1 MPRHDLA
8 VVGAGLVGAA
18 FTLALQGSGLR
29 VVLLDRGERAAPV
42 PSDAWDRRVFAISP
56 GSADFLHALGVW
68 ARLPADRLQPVER
81 MSIWNEPGARALQ
94 FDAYELARRALA
106 WIVEQRCL
114 QEVLRERLAEAA
126 GTGAW
131 LELRDQ
137 VVLEGFTA
145 DDREVRLNLAG
156 GQELRA
162 RLVVGADGLDSCVRA
177 GSGIVGEPEPY
188 GHSAVVAN
196 FSCARPHRGGALQWF
211 LPDGSILA
219 LLPLPGECVS
229 MVWSAPDA
237 HAARLA
243 GLAGAELAEE
253 VQRASCGLLGPLQ
266 VLTSPARYPL
276 RFLRLARPIAPRF
289 ALIGD
294 AAHGVHPLAGQG
306 VNLGFGDAAALARV
320 LETRAALADA
330 GDYNLLARYARARLE
345 PVASMQVFTHS
356 LWQLL
361 QGAGALHSGLRR
373 AAFAAAGG
381 MPLLRRLL
389 AQPALR

>member
-1 MPRHDLA
+1 MPRYDLA

-29 VVLLDRGERAAPV
+29 VVLLDHAQRAAPEA
-42 PSDAWDRRVFAISP
+42 SEAWDRRVFAISP

-68 ARLPADRLQPVER
+68 ARLPAERLQAVER
-81 MSIWNEPGARALQ
+81 MSIWNEPGGSALQ

-106 WIVEQRCL
+106 WIVEQRSL

-126 GTGAW
+126 GAGTW
-131 LELRDQ
+131 LELLDQ
-137 VVLEGFTA
+137 VALEGFTA
-145 DDREVRLNLAG
+145 DDREVRLRLAG
-156 GQELRA
+156 RQELRA

-177 GSGIVGEPEPY
+177 GSGIGGEPEPY
-188 GHSAVVAN
+188 GQSAVVAN
-196 FSCARPHRGGALQWF
+196 FGCARPHRGRALQWF

-219 LLPLPGECVS
+219 LLPLPGERVS

-237 HAARLA
+237 LAATLA
-243 GLAGAELAEE
+243 GLAGEELAAQ
-253 VQRASCGLLGPLQ
+253 VQGASAGLLGQLQ
-266 VLTSPARYPL
+266 LLSPSARYPL
-276 RFLRLARPIAPRF
+276 RFLRLPRPIAPRF

-294 AAHGVHPLAGQG
+294 AAHGLHPLAGQG

-320 LETRAALADA
+320 LETRAAHADA

-345 PVASMQVFTHS
+345 PVASMQVFTHG

-361 QGAGALHSGLRR
+361 QNAGVLHSGLRR